1 MAATVAS
8 VQGLVAVTGPTGFI
22 GSHVVKTLRRAGIAV
37 RAVVHP
43 QSKKTDHLAELRA
56 LGCEVASADVG
67 DVGALERAFTGCAS
81 VVHLVAVIRER
92 LGATFDLI
100 NRRGA
105 AEVAAAARTAGVS
118 RLVHLSALG
127 AGPQAPRYL
136 RSKWAGEE
144 AIRRGG
150 VPYVILRPSFVF
162 GPGGGAAKQLAD
174 VVRLG
179 PWYLGQ

>member
-1 MAATVAS
+1 MATAAP

-37 RAVVHP
+37 PAVVHP
-43 QSKKTDHLAELRA
+43 QSKKADQLTELRA
-56 LGCEVASADVG
+56 LGCDIASADVG
-67 DVGALERAFTGCAS
+67 DLGALERAFNGCAS

-105 AEVAAAARTAGVS
+105 AGVAAGARTAGVG
-118 RLVHLSALG
+118 RLVHLSAPG
-127 AGPQAPRYL
+127 AGPQGPRSF
-136 RSKWAGEE
+136 RSEWAGGG

-150 VPYVILRPSFVF
+150 GPHVVFRSPFFVVPRR
-162 GPGGGAAKQLAD
+162 G
-174 VVRLG
+174 
-179 PWYLGQ
+179 

>member
-1 MAATVAS
+1 MATAAP

-43 QSKKTDHLAELRA
+43 QSKKADQLTELRA
-56 LGCEVASADVG
+56 LGCDIASADVG
-67 DVGALERAFTGCAS
+67 DLGALERAFNGCAS

-105 AEVAAAARTAGVS
+105 PGGAPAARAGGGGRPLPLRV
-118 RLVHLSALG
+118 LG
-127 AGPQAPRYL
+127 AGAPAPPHL
-136 RSKWAGEE
+136 RAQWGGE
-144 AIRRGG
+144 GG
-150 VPYVILRPSFVF
+150 TP
-162 GPGGGAAKQLAD
+162 
-174 VVRLG
+174 
-179 PWYLGQ
+179 

>member
-1 MAATVAS
+1 MATAAP

-43 QSKKTDHLAELRA
+43 QSKKADQLTELRA
-56 LGCEVASADVG
+56 LGCDIASADVG
-67 DVGALERAFTGCAS
+67 DLGALERAFNGCAS

-105 AEVAAAARTAGVS
+105 PVVAPAARAAGVG
-118 RLVHLSALG
+118 RLLHLSGPG

-136 RSKWAGEE
+136 RVEWAGGGE
-144 AIRRGG
+144 IPRRG
-150 VPYVILRPSFVF
+150 VPDVILRP
-162 GPGGGAAKQLAD
+162 
-174 VVRLG
+174 
-179 PWYLGQ
+179 

>member
-8 VQGLVAVTGPTGFI
+8 VQGLVAVTGTTGFI

-100 NRRGA
+100 NRRG
-105 AEVAAAARTAGVS
+105 
-118 RLVHLSALG
+118 G
-127 AGPQAPRYL
+127 AGGAP
-136 RSKWAGEE
+136 AAPG
-144 AIRRGG
+144 RGG
-150 VPYVILRPSFVF
+150 RRPAPLSGR
-162 GPGGGAAKQLAD
+162 GPGPP
-174 VVRLG
+174 G
-179 PWYLGQ
+179 PPYL

>member
-1 MAATVAS
+1 MAMAAP
-8 VQGLVAVTGPTGFI
+8 VQGLVTVTGPTGFI
-22 GSHVVKTLRRAGIAV
+22 GSHVVKTLRHAGIEYRKIV
-37 RAVVHP
+37 TP
-43 QSKKTDHLAELRA
+43 QSKNADQHTELRA
-56 LGCEVASADVG
+56 QGCDIASADVG
-67 DVGALERAFTGCAS
+67 VLGALERAFNGCAS

-105 AEVAAAARTAGVS
+105 AEVAAAARTAGVG

-150 VPYVILRPSFVF
+150 VPYVILRPSFDR
-162 GPGGGAAKQLAD
+162 K
-174 VVRLG
+174 
-179 PWYLGQ
+179 